1 MLLIV
6 IFFMRRKKDFEL
18 ILILLCI
25 IIMASVIRTLD
36 IEVEYVF
43 SSRDF
48 CVILDIDGGKV

>member
-1 MLLIV
+1 
-6 IFFMRRKKDFEL
+6 MRRKKDFEL
-18 ILILLCI
+18 ILVLLCI

-48 CVILDIDGGKV
+48 CIILDIDGGKV